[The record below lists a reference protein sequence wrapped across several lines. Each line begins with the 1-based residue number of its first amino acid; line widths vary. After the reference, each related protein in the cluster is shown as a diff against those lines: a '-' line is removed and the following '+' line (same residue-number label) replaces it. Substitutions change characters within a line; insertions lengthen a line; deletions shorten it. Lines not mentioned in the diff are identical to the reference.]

1 MHACPSVSSLS
12 RVIILPCIF
21 CTACIIGILLPLC
34 SDCPLREHSFSV
46 SRMPRQDSRAP
57 PTATSSLLSPHCLLL
72 LLLLLCVVHTPCLPL
87 RPHVFYIPSCFRGCF
102 LRLSRTCFSS
112 RMNCVRMSS
121 SSHMSLCCISCS
133 RLASSSLS
141 LSLSLSQS
149 AWLVAIVA
157 LARSFFAV
165 RPHNDEIRSQ
175 CPKRSG
181 KGIHF
186 LNCEKTLFSL
196 LGI

>member
-1 MHACPSVSSLS
+1 MLLFSDELCAYVFLLAYVFVLHLMFTAG
-12 RVIILPCIF
+12 IF
-21 CTACIIGILLPLC
+21 
-34 SDCPLREHSFSV
+34 
-46 SRMPRQDSRAP
+46 
-57 PTATSSLLSPHCLLL
+57 
-72 LLLLLCVVHTPCLPL
+72 
-87 RPHVFYIPSCFRGCF
+87 
-102 LRLSRTCFSS
+102 
-112 RMNCVRMSS
+112 
-121 SSHMSLCCISCS
+121 
-133 RLASSSLS
+133 LS